1 MSEVVVVGSFKAEP
15 GKEAEALQ
23 AFKDLVGPTHAED
36 GCIMYAL
43 HQGAD
48 DPSQLAF
55 IERWASREALNAH
68 LAGAARRGDP
78 RARAGAVRRERV
90 DHGLRRRARG
100 GREAGRAR
108 RLDLAVNP
116 A

>member
-23 AFKDLVGPTHAED
+23 AFKDLVAPTHAED
-36 GCIMYAL
+36 GCILYAL

-55 IERWASREALNAH
+55 IERWASREALDAH
-68 LAGAARRGDP
+68 LKAPHIAALLERAPELFGDSGTITVYDAVPEGDAKQGA
-78 RARAGAVRRERV
+78 
-90 DHGLRRRARG
+90 
-100 GREAGRAR
+100 
-108 RLDLAVNP
+108 LA
-116 A
+116 AWS

>member
-36 GCIMYAL
+36 GCIVYAL

-68 LAGAARRGDP
+68 LQAPHVAAIL
-78 RARAGAVRRERV
+78 ARAPELFGESGTITVYDAVPAGDAKQGA
-90 DHGLRRRARG
+90 
-100 GREAGRAR
+100 
-108 RLDLAVNP
+108 LA
-116 A
+116 AWS

>member
-36 GCIMYAL
+36 GCVLYAL

-55 IERWASREALNAH
+55 IERWASREALDAH
-68 LAGAARRGDP
+68 LKAPHVAAILERAPELFGDSGSITVYDAVPQGDAKQGA
-78 RARAGAVRRERV
+78 
-90 DHGLRRRARG
+90 
-100 GREAGRAR
+100 
-108 RLDLAVNP
+108 LA
-116 A
+116 AWT

>member
-23 AFKDLVGPTHAED
+23 AFKDLVAPTHEED
-36 GCIMYAL
+36 GCVLYAL

-55 IERWASREALNAH
+55 IERWASREALDAH
-68 LAGAARRGDP
+68 LKSPHVSAILERAPELFGDSGTITVYDAVPAGDAKQGALAAWS
-78 RARAGAVRRERV
+78 
-90 DHGLRRRARG
+90 
-100 GREAGRAR
+100 
-108 RLDLAVNP
+108 
-116 A
+116 

>member
-36 GCIMYAL
+36 GCILYSL

-55 IERWASREALNAH
+55 IERWASREALDAH
-68 LAGAARRGDP
+68 LKTPHIAAVLE
-78 RARAGAVRRERV
+78 RAPELFGESGSITVYDAVPEGEPKKGSLKV
-90 DHGLRRRARG
+90 HA
-100 GREAGRAR
+100 A
-108 RLDLAVNP
+108 
-116 A
+116 

>member
-15 GKEAEALQ
+15 GKETEALQ

-55 IERWASREALNAH
+55 IERWASREELDAH
-68 LAGAARRGDP
+68 LGSPHIQAI
-78 RARAGAVRRERV
+78 
-90 DHGLRRRARG
+90 L
-100 GREAGRAR
+100 GRAEE
-108 RLDLAVNP
+108 LFGDSGSITVYEPVPGGEP
-116 A
+116 AKGSLKEHAAKG